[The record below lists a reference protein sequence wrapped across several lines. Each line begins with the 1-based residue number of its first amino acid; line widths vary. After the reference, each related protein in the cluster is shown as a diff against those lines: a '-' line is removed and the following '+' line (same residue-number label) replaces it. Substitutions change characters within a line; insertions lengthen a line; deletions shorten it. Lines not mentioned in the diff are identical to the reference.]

1 MRSLL
6 SFFIFLTT
14 ITTIAQ
20 NTTISKDSTVK
31 YTEID
36 FLNMKE
42 QLGITLP
49 NRPGPSGNPSDPNAA
64 NSDET
69 KVVPYTLPNPLVS
82 INGTKI
88 LTEEAWWNLRR
99 PEIVEQFETEMY
111 GRKPQNIPDVT
122 WTVVSE
128 KDTLAGPYPVTERL
142 LMGKVD
148 NADYPQIDVTIE
160 LLIGLPKD
168 LKQATP
174 LVTRFG
180 FIDWPF
186 GPPPAEPNSYFM
198 SSYEPLWKQ
207 QLISQN
213 WGYAILVTS
222 SVQADNGA
230 GLTSGIIGLVN
241 KGKHRSTEDWGALR
255 AWAWGAEKVMDYFE
269 TDALIDANRIGIE
282 GTSRYGKAALV
293 TMAFDTRY
301 ALGFIGSSGAG
312 GASLLRRNF
321 GEMIENLASSSE
333 YHWFS
338 GNFIKYA
345 STLKIDDLPVDAH
358 ELIALCA
365 PRPVFI
371 SVGSP
376 LIEGNWVDGKGM
388 FLAGVEA
395 SPVYELLGK
404 NGLPNTTYPTMGSA
418 LTDGEIAFRQHAGG
432 HSTGPNWSTFISW
445 SHTYWND

>member
-1 MRSLL
+1 
-6 SFFIFLTT
+6 
-14 ITTIAQ
+14 
-20 NTTISKDSTVK
+20 
-31 YTEID
+31 
-36 FLNMKE
+36 
-42 QLGITLP
+42 
-49 NRPGPSGNPSDPNAA
+49 
-64 NSDET
+64 
-69 KVVPYTLPNPLVS
+69 
-82 INGTKI
+82 
-88 LTEEAWWNLRR
+88 
-99 PEIVEQFETEMY
+99 
-111 GRKPQNIPDVT
+111 
-122 WTVVSE
+122 
-128 KDTLAGPYPVTERL
+128 
-142 LMGKVD
+142 
-148 NADYPQIDVTIE
+148 
-160 LLIGLPKD
+160 
-168 LKQATP
+168 
-174 LVTRFG
+174 
-180 FIDWPF
+180 
-186 GPPPAEPNSYFM
+186 
-198 SSYEPLWKQ
+198 
-207 QLISQN
+207 
-213 WGYAILVTS
+213 
-222 SVQADNGA
+222 
-230 GLTSGIIGLVN
+230 
-241 KGKHRSTEDWGALR
+241 
-255 AWAWGAEKVMDYFE
+255 
-269 TDALIDANRIGIE
+269 
-282 GTSRYGKAALV
+282 
-293 TMAFDTRY
+293 
-301 ALGFIGSSGAG
+301 FIGSSGAG